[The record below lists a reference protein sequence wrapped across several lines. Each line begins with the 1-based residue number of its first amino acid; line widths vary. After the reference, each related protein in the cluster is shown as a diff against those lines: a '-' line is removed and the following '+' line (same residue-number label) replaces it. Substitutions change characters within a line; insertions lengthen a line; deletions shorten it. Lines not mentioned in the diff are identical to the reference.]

1 MIQFITNCQTA
12 KTLLEQKNI
21 VAIPTETV
29 YGLAADAFCE
39 EAIKK
44 IYQLKNRPIDK
55 ALALNV
61 HPSWSIDSWCKEVP
75 SYVKLL
81 IKNFWPGPLTLVLPA
96 KKDSILPLIKG
107 PEDTIALRCPDHP
120 LTLKL
125 LKMFGRP
132 IVAPSANPSD
142 HFSAI
147 NASQVASYF
156 PNCSLTILDGGP
168 CSLGME
174 STILKVIDDNHCEI
188 LRYGA
193 IPVKKIR
200 DCIGFS
206 PTPKINS
213 SFAANTLKKPFY
225 YFETSLQLQ
234 QVLSQHPNLNYA
246 LYTLPSSA
254 KEAQLNLY
262 EWLNEA
268 LDAPSKI
275 IFIHI
280 PQQRLGDW
288 RAMIQQLQ
296 KFAKPIDLFA
306 CPSSGSIQK
315 E

>member
-29 YGLAADAFCE
+29 YGLAADASCE

-61 HPSWSIDSWCKEVP
+61 HPSWSIDCWCKDIP
-75 SYVKLL
+75 SYVELL
-81 IKNFWPGPLTLVLPA
+81 IKNFWPGPLTLVLPV
-96 KKDSILPLIKG
+96 KKDTVLPLIKG
-107 PEDTIALRCPDHP
+107 PHDTVALRCPDHP

-125 LKMFGRP
+125 LKIFGRP

-156 PNCSLTILDGGP
+156 PNHSLTILDGGP
-168 CSLGME
+168 CTLGME
-174 STILKVIDDNHCEI
+174 STILKIIDASHCEV

-193 IPVKKIR
+193 ISIKKIR
-200 DCIGFS
+200 ACIGFS

-213 SFAANTLKKPFY
+213 AFSANTLKKPFY
-225 YFETSLQLQ
+225 YFETALQLQ
-234 QVLSQHPNLNYA
+234 QLLSQYPNLDYA
-246 LYTLPSSA
+246 LYTLPTSA
-254 KEAQLNLY
+254 REAQLNLY

-268 LDAPSKI
+268 LDGPSKI
-275 IFIHI
+275 VFIHI
-280 PQQRLGDW
+280 PQHRLGDW
-288 RAMIQQLQ
+288 KAMIQQIQ
-296 KFAKPIDLFA
+296 KFAKPVDFLTH
-306 CPSSGSIQK
+306 PPSGSIQ
-315 E
+315 EG